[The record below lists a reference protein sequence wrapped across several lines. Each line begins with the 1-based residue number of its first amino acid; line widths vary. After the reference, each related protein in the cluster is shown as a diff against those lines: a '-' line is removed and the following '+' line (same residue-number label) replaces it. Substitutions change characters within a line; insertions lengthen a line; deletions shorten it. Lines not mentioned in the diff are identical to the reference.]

1 MDLSQDEILTRK
13 RHLQQIKKDM
23 PEIWDLLASARCC
36 PSYIG
41 LSACC
46 SMDAVCSECW
56 EKAITIENPVLVKDG
71 KYYCPE
77 CNTELS
83 LKKTENGSQEWFCSK
98 CNRTIIVPTAT
109 IVNS

>member
-1 MDLSQDEILTRK
+1 MDLSPDEILTRK
-13 RHLQQIKKDM
+13 RHLHQIKKDM
-23 PEIWDLLASARCC
+23 PEIWDLLASSRCC
-36 PSYIG
+36 PSYLG

-46 SMDAVCSECW
+46 SMDAICSECL

-83 LKKTENGSQEWFCSK
+83 LKTTENGSQKWFCSK

-109 IVNS
+109 VVNG